1 MADKVKLGTA
11 VLILALAVGA
21 FYHFSEQM
29 LLFRVL
35 GLLVALGLSAAVA
48 VQSQQGAS
56 ALDFSRSALIEVRK
70 VVWPSRKETVQT
82 TGIVLV
88 MVVLMG
94 LILWLFDTFLLWAV
108 RLLTGQGS

>member
-21 FYHFSEQM
+21 FYYFSEQM

-48 VQSQQGAS
+48 VQSQKGAT

-88 MVVLMG
+88 MVILMG